1 MLAINPLGEK
11 RIPLTVQDN
20 DKIPTFPVEVARVSK
35 LLRKEI
41 YAGHRQPSEHLKEIR
56 MAETYSVS
64 RMVIRQVL
72 SQLATE
78 GLVVIEP
85 YKGAS
90 VAVVTIDQI
99 YETFS
104 VVAALEGFSAK
115 LAATRISDD
124 DIRRLRILLEDQKKI
139 AEGETQS
146 WHSLNYEFHR
156 IINQTSA
163 NQQINQILRQTTQ
176 FTNYW
181 FLSIPKMNF
190 KIAIKAHEKIV
201 AALTARNGDK
211 ARKYM
216 EEHIMVRVNHLI
228 NDIKKR
234 IPIGMF
240 RTE

>member
-1 MLAINPLGEK
+1 MN
-11 RIPLTVQDN
+11 QDKN
-20 DKIPTFPVEVARVSK
+20 KTPTFRAEVARVSK
-35 LLRKEI
+35 LLRKQI
-41 YAGHRQPSEHLKEIR
+41 YAGHRQPNEHLKEIR
-56 MAETYSVS
+56 LAETYSVN
-64 RMVIRQVL
+64 RMIIRQVL

-104 VVAALEGFSAK
+104 VVAMLEGFSAK
-115 LAATRISDD
+115 LAVKNITDD
-124 DIRRLRILLEDQKKI
+124 DIERLSTLLEKQKKI
-139 AEGETQS
+139 EEGETQY

-156 IINQTSA
+156 IINQKSG
-163 NQQINQILRQTTQ
+163 NKQIIQLLRQTTQ

-181 FLSIPKMNF
+181 FLSIPRMNF

-201 AALTARNGDK
+201 AALIERNGNK

-216 EEHIMVRVNHLI
+216 EEHIMVRVKHLV
-228 NDIKKR
+228 NDIEKR
-234 IPIGMF
+234 IPVGMF
-240 RTE
+240 RTV

>member
-1 MLAINPLGEK
+1 MAP
-11 RIPLTVQDN
+11 QDKN
-20 DKIPTFPVEVARVSK
+20 KVPTFPVEVTRVSK

-41 YAGHRQPSEHLKEIR
+41 YSGHLQPTEHLKEIKL
-56 MAETYSVS
+56 AETYSVS

-85 YKGAS
+85 YRGAS

-99 YETFS
+99 YEAFS
-104 VVAALEGFSAK
+104 VVAMLEGFSAK
-115 LAATRISDD
+115 LAAENITDE
-124 DIRRLRILLEDQKKI
+124 DIKRLSTLLEEQKKI
-139 AEGETQS
+139 KEGETRT
-146 WHSLNYEFHR
+146 WHSLNSEFHR
-156 IINQTSA
+156 IINKTSG
-163 NQQINQILRQTTQ
+163 NPQILQLLRQTTQ

-181 FLSIPKMNF
+181 FLSVPKMNF

-201 AALTARNGDK
+201 AALIARNGDK

-216 EEHIMVRVNHLI
+216 EEHIMIRVNHLI
-228 NDIKKR
+228 DGIKKR

-240 RTE
+240 RSE